1 MLAAMKPDDLPFAT
15 APLVQLA
22 DRCVACGLCLPHC
35 PTYRKTLSEAD
46 SPRGRIQLMKG
57 VLEGHIPLNERFI
70 EHIDLCLTCRACENV
85 CPNSVAYGELVDG
98 VRVAIEAA
106 RQRSWLERFLRKLA
120 LQGLLAKP
128 SRFEKLA
135 PFLRFYQQS
144 GLQRAVRRFGLL
156 RWLGLEEIERQL
168 PPIPRGFSWRE
179 TYPAIGTIRGEVGLF
194 LGCVARISDGTT
206 LKAAIF
212 ILNRLGYTV
221 HVPPAQTCCGALHQ
235 HSGESRAAKQLAVQ
249 NLEAFA
255 LPNLLAVIST
265 ASGCGAM
272 LAEYHQTLGKEAEPF
287 AAKVTDLSAFLE
299 RAEGWSAIAMQPL
312 REKIAVHDP
321 CTLRNV
327 MRKEKAPYAML
338 QRIPQAQVEALA
350 GNDQCCGAA
359 GTYFLSQPQMA
370 GLLGDDKIRAMQEG
384 GANWLATSNVGCA
397 MHFADAAR
405 KAGLNIKVAH
415 PATIVARQMGF
426 ESYDAG

>member
-1 MLAAMKPDDLPFAT
+1 MKLDDLPSQQA
-15 APLVQLA
+15 LIKLA

-57 VLEGHIPLNERFI
+57 VLESRIPLNARFI

-106 RQRSWLERFLRKLA
+106 RQRTWLEGLLRKLA

-128 SRFEKLA
+128 SRLEKLA
-135 PFLRFYQQS
+135 LLLRFYQQS
-144 GLQRAVRRFGLL
+144 GLQRVVRRLGLL
-156 RWLGLEEIERQL
+156 RWIGLEEIVRQL
-168 PPIPRGFSWRE
+168 PPVTRGFNWRE
-179 TYPAIGTIRGEVGLF
+179 TYPATGTARGEVALF
-194 LGCVARISDGTT
+194 LGCVARITDSTT

-221 HVPPAQTCCGALHQ
+221 RVPKNQTCCGALHL
-235 HSGESRAAKQLAVQ
+235 HSGESHAAKQLAAQ

-255 LPNLLAVIST
+255 LPGLAAVIST

-272 LAEYHQTLGKEAEPF
+272 LAEYHQTLSKEAEPF
-287 AAKVTDLSAFLE
+287 AAKVADLSAFLE

-327 MRKEKAPYAML
+327 MRNEKAPYALL

-359 GTYFLSQPQMA
+359 GTYFLSQPHMA
-370 GLLGDDKIRAMQEG
+370 GLLRDDKIRAMQEG
-384 GANWLATSNVGCA
+384 GVSWLATSNVGCA
-397 MHFADAAR
+397 MHLAEGMRALRLAV
-405 KAGLNIKVAH
+405 KIVH
-415 PATIVARQMGF
+415 PVTLLARQMGF
-426 ESYDAG
+426 EDNDA

>member
-1 MLAAMKPDDLPFAT
+1 MKPDDMPLAA

-22 DRCVACGLCLPHC
+22 ERCVACGLCLPHC

-85 CPNSVAYGELVDG
+85 CPNSVTYGELVDG

-106 RQRSWLERFLRKLA
+106 RQRSWLERLLRKLA

-128 SRFEKLA
+128 SRLEKLA

-144 GLQRAVRRFGLL
+144 GLQQAVRRFGLL
-156 RWLGLEEIERQL
+156 RWIGLEEIERQL
-168 PPIPRGFSWRE
+168 PHIRLGFNWRE
-179 TYPAIGTIRGEVGLF
+179 SYPATGTACGEVALF
-194 LGCVARISDGTT
+194 LGCVARITDSIT

-221 HVPPAQTCCGALHQ
+221 RVPKNQTCCGALHQ
-235 HSGESRAAKQLAVQ
+235 HSGEPRAAKQLAVQ
-249 NLEAFA
+249 NLKAFA
-255 LPNLLAVIST
+255 LPGLAAVIST
-265 ASGCGAM
+265 VSGCGAM
-272 LAEYHQTLGKEAEPF
+272 LAEYHRTLGKEAEPF
-287 AAKVTDLSAFLE
+287 AAKIADLSAFLE
-299 RAEGWSAIAMQPL
+299 RAEGWSAIDMQPL

-327 MRKEKAPYAML
+327 IRKENAPYSLL

-370 GLLGDDKIRAMQEG
+370 GLLRDDKIRAIQES

-397 MHFADAAR
+397 MHLAEGVRA
-405 KAGLNIKVAH
+405 AGLAVEIVH
-415 PATIVARQMGF
+415 PVTLLARQMGF
-426 ESYDAG
+426 VA

>member
-1 MLAAMKPDDLPFAT
+1 MKPDDLPPHT
-15 APLVQLA
+15 QHLVNLA

-35 PTYRKTLSEAD
+35 PTYLKTLSEAD

-57 VLEGHIPLNERFI
+57 VLEARIPLNERFI

-106 RQRSWLERFLRKLA
+106 RQRTWLERLLRKLA
-120 LQGLLAKP
+120 MQGLLAKP
-128 SRFEKLA
+128 SRMEKLA

-144 GLQRAVRRFGLL
+144 GLQRAVRRLGLL
-156 RWLGLEEIERQL
+156 RWIGLEEIERQL
-168 PPIPRGFSWRE
+168 PPITRGFNWRE
-179 TYPAIGTIRGEVGLF
+179 SYPAASAARGEVALF
-194 LGCVARISDGTT
+194 LGCVARITDSTT

-221 HVPPAQTCCGALHQ
+221 RVPKNQTCCGALHL
-235 HSGESRAAKQLAVQ
+235 HSGESRAAKQLAAQ
-249 NLEAFA
+249 NLKAFA
-255 LPNLLAVIST
+255 LPGLAAVIST

-272 LAEYHQTLGKEAEPF
+272 LAEYHRTLGKEAEPF
-287 AAKVTDLSAFLE
+287 TAKVTDLSAFLE

-312 REKIAVHDP
+312 QEKIAVHDP

-327 MRKEKAPYAML
+327 MRSEKAPYSLL

-370 GLLGDDKIRAMQEG
+370 GLLRNDKIRALQES
-384 GANWLATSNVGCA
+384 GASWLATSNVGCT
-397 MHFADAAR
+397 MHFAEGVRALRLAV
-405 KAGLNIKVAH
+405 KIVH
-415 PATIVARQMGF
+415 PVTLLARQMGF
-426 ESYDAG
+426 EDNDA

>member
-1 MLAAMKPDDLPFAT
+1 MLED
-15 APLVQLA
+15 A

-57 VLEGHIPLNERFI
+57 VLEARIPLNARFI

-98 VRVAIEAA
+98 VRVIIEAA
-106 RQRSWLERFLRKLA
+106 RPRSWLARLLRRLA
-120 LQGLLAKP
+120 LQGLIARPARL
-128 SRFEKLA
+128 EKLA

-144 GLQRAVRRFGLL
+144 GWQRLARGLGIL
-156 RWLGLEEIERQL
+156 RVLGLEEIERHL
-168 PPIPRGFSWRE
+168 PPISRGFNWRE
-179 TYPAIGTIRGEVGLF
+179 TYPATGTARGEVELF
-194 LGCVARISDGTT
+194 LGCVARITDDTT

-212 ILNRLGYTV
+212 ILSRLGYTV

-235 HSGESRAAKQLAVQ
+235 HTGESHAAKRLAAQ
-249 NLEAFA
+249 NLKAFA
-255 LPNLLAVIST
+255 LPGLAAVIST
-265 ASGCGAM
+265 ASGCGAT
-272 LAEYHQTLGKEAEPF
+272 LAEYHRILGKEAGPF
-287 AAKVTDLSAFLE
+287 AAKVMDIAAFLE

-312 REKIAVHDP
+312 QEKIVVHDP

-327 MRKEKAPYAML
+327 IHGEKAPYTL
-338 QRIPQAQVEALA
+338 LRRIPGAQVEALA

-359 GTYFLSQPQMA
+359 GTYFLTEPQMA
-370 GLLGDDKIRAMQEG
+370 GILRDDKIRALQEG

-405 KAGLNIKVAH
+405 KVGLNIKVAH
-415 PATIVARQMGF
+415 PVTLVARQMGF
-426 ESYDAG
+426 EA

>member
-1 MLAAMKPDDLPFAT
+1 MLVFMKPDDLPQRT
-15 APLVQLA
+15 RELVSLA
-22 DRCVACGLCLPHC
+22 ERCVACGLCLPHC

-57 VLEGHIPLNERFI
+57 VLEARIPLNERFI
-70 EHIDLCLTCRACENV
+70 EHIDLCLTCRACESV

-98 VRVAIEAA
+98 VRVTIEA
-106 RQRSWLERFLRKLA
+106 QRPRTWLERLLHKLA
-120 LQGLLAKP
+120 LQGLLARP
-128 SRFEKLA
+128 SRLEKLA
-135 PFLRFYQQS
+135 PLLRFYQQS
-144 GLQRAVRRFGLL
+144 GLQRAVRRLGVL
-156 RWLGLEEIERQL
+156 RWIGLEEFERHL
-168 PPIPRGFSWRE
+168 PPVPRGINWRE
-179 TYPAIGTIRGEVGLF
+179 TYPATGTARGEVGLF
-194 LGCVARISDGTT
+194 LGCVARISDSTT

-221 HVPPAQTCCGALHQ
+221 RVPKNQTCCGALHQ
-235 HSGESRAAKQLAVQ
+235 HSGEPRAAMQLAAQ
-249 NLEAFA
+249 NLKAFA
-255 LPNLLAVIST
+255 LPGLAAVLCT

-287 AAKVTDLSAFLE
+287 AAKVADLSAFLE

-327 MRKEKAPYAML
+327 MRNEKAPYSLL
-338 QRIPQAQVEALA
+338 QLIPQAQVEVLA

-370 GLLGDDKIRAMQEG
+370 GLLRDDKIRAIQEG
-384 GANWLATSNVGCA
+384 GASWLATSNVGCA
-397 MHFADAAR
+397 MHITDAAR
-405 KAGLNIKVAH
+405 KAGLNINVAH

-426 ESYDAG
+426 VTR

>member
-1 MLAAMKPDDLPFAT
+1 MKPDDLPLAA

-22 DRCVACGLCLPHC
+22 ERCVACGLCLPHC

-98 VRVAIEAA
+98 VRVAIEVA
-106 RQRSWLERFLRKLA
+106 RQRSWLERLLRKLA

-128 SRFEKLA
+128 SRLEKLA

-144 GLQRAVRRFGLL
+144 GLQRLVRRLGVL
-156 RWLGLEEIERQL
+156 RWFRLEEIERHL
-168 PPIPRGFSWRE
+168 PPIPRGFNWRE
-179 TYPAIGTIRGEVGLF
+179 TYPATGTARGEVALF
-194 LGCVARISDGTT
+194 LGCVARITDSTT

-221 HVPPAQTCCGALHQ
+221 RVPKNQTCCGALHQ
-235 HSGESRAAKQLAVQ
+235 HSGESRAAKLLAAQ
-249 NLEAFA
+249 NLKAFA
-255 LPNLLAVIST
+255 LPGLAAVIST
-265 ASGCGAM
+265 VSGCGVM
-272 LAEYHQTLGKEAEPF
+272 LAEYHLTLGKEAEPF
-287 AAKVTDLSAFLE
+287 AAKVADLSAFLE
-299 RAEGWSAIAMQPL
+299 RAEGWRAIAMRPL
-312 REKIAVHDP
+312 REKVAVHDP

-327 MRKEKAPYAML
+327 MRKEKAPYSLL
-338 QRIPQAQVEALA
+338 QLIPQAQVEALA

-370 GLLGDDKIRAMQEG
+370 GLLRDDKIRAIQES
-384 GANWLATSNVGCA
+384 GANWFATSNLGCA
-397 MHFADAAR
+397 MHITDAAR

-426 ESYDAG
+426 EDNDAR

>member
-1 MLAAMKPDDLPFAT
+1 MAALLED
-15 APLVQLA
+15 A

-46 SPRGRIQLMKG
+46 SPRGRIQLIKG
-57 VLEGHIPLNERFI
+57 VLEARIPLNERFI

-106 RQRSWLERFLRKLA
+106 RQRTWLERLLRKFA
-120 LQGLLAKP
+120 FQGLLAKP
-128 SRFEKLA
+128 SRMEKLA
-135 PFLRFYQQS
+135 PFLRLYQRS
-144 GLQRAVRRFGLL
+144 GLQRWVRRLGLL
-156 RWLGLEEIERQL
+156 RWSGLEEIERQL
-168 PPIPRGFSWRE
+168 PPVTRGFNWRE
-179 TYPAIGTIRGEVGLF
+179 TYPATGAARGEVALF
-194 LGCVARISDGTT
+194 LGCVARITDSST

-221 HVPPAQTCCGALHQ
+221 RVPKKQTCCGALHL
-235 HSGESRAAKQLAVQ
+235 HSGESRAARQLAAQ

-255 LPNLLAVIST
+255 LPNLAAVIST
-265 ASGCGAM
+265 ASGCGVM
-272 LAEYHQTLGKEAEPF
+272 LAEYHQTLGKEAEPI
-287 AAKVTDLSAFLE
+287 AAKVADLSAFLE
-299 RAEGWSAIAMQPL
+299 RAEGWNDVNMQPL
-312 REKIAVHDP
+312 QEKIAVHDP

-327 MRKEKAPYAML
+327 MRNEKEPYSLL

-370 GLLGDDKIRAMQEG
+370 GLLRNDKIRALQES

-397 MHFADAAR
+397 MHLVEGVRAS
-405 KAGLNIKVAH
+405 GLAVKIVH
-415 PATIVARQMGF
+415 PVTLLARQMGF
-426 ESYDAG
+426 ENSDAR

>member
-1 MLAAMKPDDLPFAT
+1 MLED
-15 APLVQLA
+15 A

-35 PTYRKTLSEAD
+35 PTYLKTLSEAD

-57 VLEGHIPLNERFI
+57 VLEARIPLNERFI

-98 VRVAIEAA
+98 VRVAIESA
-106 RQRSWLERFLRKLA
+106 RPRTWLEKLLRKLA
-120 LQGLLAKP
+120 LQGLLARP
-128 SRFEKLA
+128 SRLEKLA
-135 PFLRFYQQS
+135 PLLRFYQQS
-144 GLQRAVRRFGLL
+144 GLQRAVRRLGLL
-156 RWLGLEEIERQL
+156 RWIGLEEIERQL
-168 PPIPRGFSWRE
+168 PPIPRGFNWRE
-179 TYPAIGTIRGEVGLF
+179 TYPATGAARGEVGLF
-194 LGCVARISDGTT
+194 LGCVARITDSTT

-212 ILNRLGYTV
+212 ILKRLGYTV
-221 HVPPAQTCCGALHQ
+221 RVPKNQTCCGALHQ
-235 HSGESRAAKQLAVQ
+235 HSGESRAGKQLAAQ

-255 LPNLLAVIST
+255 LPGLAAVIST

-312 REKIAVHDP
+312 QEKIAVHDP

-327 MRKEKAPYAML
+327 MRSEKAPYALL
-338 QRIPQAQVEALA
+338 QRIPHAQVEALA

-370 GLLGDDKIRAMQEG
+370 GLLRDDKIRALQESS
-384 GANWLATSNVGCA
+384 ASWLATSNVGCA
-397 MHFADAAR
+397 MHLAEGMRAV
-405 KAGLNIKVAH
+405 GLAVKIVH
-415 PATIVARQMGF
+415 PVTLLARQMGF
-426 ESYDAG
+426 EA

>member
-1 MLAAMKPDDLPFAT
+1 LNPFDFQPQEISTAALLED
-15 APLVQLA
+15 A

-57 VLEGHIPLNERFI
+57 VLETRIPLNERFI

-106 RQRSWLERFLRKLA
+106 RQRTWLERLLRKLA
-120 LQGLLAKP
+120 LRGLLAKP
-128 SRFEKLA
+128 SRLEKLA
-135 PFLRFYQQS
+135 PLLRYYQQS
-144 GLQRAVRRFGLL
+144 GLQQAVRRLGLL
-156 RWLGLEEIERQL
+156 RWIGLEEIERQL
-168 PPIPRGFSWRE
+168 PLIPRGFNWRE
-179 TYPAIGTIRGEVGLF
+179 SYPATGAARGEVALF
-194 LGCVARISDGTT
+194 LGCVARITDSTT

-221 HVPPAQTCCGALHQ
+221 RVPKNQTCCGALHQ
-235 HSGESRAAKQLAVQ
+235 HAGESRAARQLAAQ

-255 LPNLLAVIST
+255 LPGLAAVIST

-287 AAKVTDLSAFLE
+287 AAKVADLSAFLE

-327 MRKEKAPYAML
+327 MRKEKAPYSLL
-338 QRIPQAQVEALA
+338 QRIPQAQVEVLA

-370 GLLGDDKIRAMQEG
+370 GLLRDDKIRALQES
-384 GANWLATSNVGCA
+384 GASWLATSNVGCA
-397 MHFADAAR
+397 MHLAEGVRAV
-405 KAGLNIKVAH
+405 GLAVKIVH
-415 PATIVARQMGF
+415 PVTLLARQMGF
-426 ESYDAG
+426 EA